1 MALHRAQVGAPD
13 APTRVCVLDALAGHT
28 PHARIDRWPRERPW
42 DTTQVTHA
50 PHDPLDVYCDAPL
63 LRAVADEVQQFR
75 AQRATHAHWWTARDK
90 IELAPLPEVDLAH
103 AVADVEQ
110 GGTDTKRST
119 PSHALVHQLIT
130 NASPAPR
137 WLRGTTCAYE
147 LPPRTACLLTDLLP
161 PTSAPRALPVGMTE
175 VHRFVEQ
182 VGGVD
187 VLLLDPPWPNQSAA
201 RAHRGTH
208 HDVRATRH
216 AYETLPDL
224 YDIWRLRPTLE
235 PLLVHRPLVAVWIT
249 NHPKVH
255 RFVRDKLLPQLGLR
269 YLGAWAWLKLAQDGA
284 SLYTLAHPRRRRPY
298 ELLVLAAHEAR
309 DVPPQVIASV
319 ALAHSQKPYVVD
331 LLLHAAGQSSD
342 TAVVV
347 ELFARH
353 TPRAPGAHGWHVSVG
368 NEALRFNACAGPV

>member
-137 WLRGTTCAYE
+137 WLRGTT
-147 LPPRTACLLTDLLP
+147 L
-161 PTSAPRALPVGMTE
+161 
-175 VHRFVEQ
+175 EQ

-319 ALAHSQKPYVVD
+319 ALAHSQKPYVT
-331 LLLHAAGQSSD
+331 SSC
-342 TAVVV
+342 T
-347 ELFARH
+347 RRG
-353 TPRAPGAHGWHVSVG
+353 RAPTRQWLSSYLHGIRP
-368 NEALRFNACAGPV
+368 ARPAPMAGM